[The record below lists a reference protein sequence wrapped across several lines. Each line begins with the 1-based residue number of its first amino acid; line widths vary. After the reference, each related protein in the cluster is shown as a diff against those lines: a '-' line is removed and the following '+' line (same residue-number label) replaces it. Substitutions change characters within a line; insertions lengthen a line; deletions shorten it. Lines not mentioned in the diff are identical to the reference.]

1 MQPPPRPED
10 TRNLIVAVILSIAII
25 FGFDI
30 FVTGPQ
36 RKALIE
42 RQRIE
47 QLHQEQELQ
56 KPGANVGIPGEPAPL
71 ASAGPL
77 ARQAALA
84 LSERIMIDTPDLQG
98 SIALSGAR
106 LDDLALKQYHETTER
121 DSPLVQLF
129 SPQGTAQAQ
138 YNLFGWVRPGS
149 AQLGDLPGPDSLWQ
163 LSNGNKLTPQSPVT
177 LTYMS
182 AEGLRFTRTITVDER
197 YLFRITDRVENLTDA
212 PQTITPYGIVRR
224 HGLAP
229 DFRPNGV
236 VHEGGVGILN
246 DKREQ
251 KTWRALQKEK
261 KTLEVSSSG
270 GWLGLTDKY
279 WLAALLPANSETI
292 LARIGL
298 NANVASERIYE
309 ASYFGTA
316 RTLGARQSIEVEQR
330 LFAGA
335 KQVEILRHYAKS
347 LSVPRLD
354 EAVDWGRFSFLT
366 RPFFEVLHFFF
377 SKFGNFGIAI
387 LLLTVVVRLLVFPL
401 ADASFRSMA
410 KMKKYQP
417 QMTEIQTKYAAD
429 KQKQSQ
435 EMMELFKREKINPL
449 AGCFPLL
456 LQMPVFFALFKT
468 LSVTIEMR
476 HAPFFGW
483 IQDLSAPD
491 PSSWVNLFGL
501 LPFDAPTNLPIV
513 GFIFALG
520 IWPLMYGVTMWL
532 VQSMSPPAQ
541 DPTQRAVFAWMPVIM
556 TLMFAGFAA
565 GLVIY
570 WTWSNC
576 LSIVQ
581 QQFMMRRY
589 GVETELDKLIARLRG
604 KSNTTPPALPD
615 AK

>member
-30 FVTGPQ
+30 FVSGPQ

-47 QLHQEQELQ
+47 QLHKEQALKNQ
-56 KPGANVGIPGEPAPL
+56 GTVPGIPGEPAPL
-71 ASAGPL
+71 PSAGPL

-84 LSERIMIDTPDLQG
+84 LSDRISIDTPDLQG

-106 LDDLALKQYHETTER
+106 LDDLALKQYRETTKR

-138 YNLFGWVRPGS
+138 YNVFGWVRPGS
-149 AQLGDLPGPDSLWQ
+149 AQLGDLPGPDTLWQ
-163 LSNGNKLTPQSPVT
+163 LATGSRLTPQSPVT
-177 LTYMS
+177 LTYQS
-182 AEGLRFTRTITVDER
+182 ADGLRFARTITVDAN
-197 YLFRITDRVENLTDA
+197 YLFRITDRVENLTEA

-229 DFRPNGV
+229 NFRPNGV
-236 VHEGGVGILN
+236 VNEGGIGILN
-246 DKREQ
+246 GKRWQ
-251 KTWRALQKEK
+251 KTWRALQKDK
-261 KTLEVSSSG
+261 KAVEVSSAG

-279 WLAALLPANSETI
+279 WLAALLPVNSETI
-292 LARIGL
+292 QARMGL
-298 NANVASERIYE
+298 NPDVTSEPIYE
-309 ASYFGTA
+309 ASYFGAA
-316 RTLGARQSIEVEQR
+316 RTLGARQSLEIEQR

-335 KQVEILRHYAKS
+335 KRVDILRQYSRS
-347 LSVPRLD
+347 LQIPRFD
-354 EAVDWGRFSFLT
+354 EAVDWGNFWFLT

-377 SKFGNFGIAI
+377 SNFGNFGIAI

-483 IQDLSAPD
+483 ITDLSAPD
-491 PSSWVNLFGL
+491 PTSWVNLFGL
-501 LPFDAPTNLPIV
+501 LPFHAPTNLPIV
-513 GFIFALG
+513 GYVFALG
-520 IWPLMYGVTMWL
+520 IWPMLYGITMWL

-604 KSNTTPPALPD
+604 KTTTRPPALPD
-615 AK
+615 TK